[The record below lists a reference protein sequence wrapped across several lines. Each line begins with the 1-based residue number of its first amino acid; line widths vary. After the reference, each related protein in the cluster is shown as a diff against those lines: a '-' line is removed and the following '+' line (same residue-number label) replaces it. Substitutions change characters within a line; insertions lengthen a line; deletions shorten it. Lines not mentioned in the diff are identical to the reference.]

1 MRTPPARGRPTE
13 SFFPLP
19 LRADAPQGR
28 RFPASW
34 DNLPVFSGFPEFPFL
49 FLELSQGGCYPTGGA
64 VQGDGSQNWDG
75 LTRKWKPPDMRKP
88 RQRVLVI
95 WLLLMG
101 GAPLGAADV
110 LGAPETIRVQLP
122 GEHRF
127 RFAGMYAAISK
138 GFYEAAGLDV
148 RLLEGGSGK
157 EAVAEVI
164 SGRAEYGVSGP
175 QLLLHH
181 IRGAPVVVLAAVF
194 QHSAEA
200 LMITAGSGINR
211 PQDLHGRRVMI
222 RPKRDV
228 AIEALLRRTETG
240 GTKIQRLPHSGD
252 FRDLMD
258 GRVDAM
264 SGDLT
269 YAPYFMERQGVLA
282 LRLRPSRY
290 GIDFYGDCLFTSQA
304 ERTAHPQ
311 RVRAFRQATLRGW
324 IYAMDHPEELIK
336 LIRLRYDPE
345 QTLPYL
351 RFESLVMRQL
361 LLTDLVEMGHMSRTR
376 WQHIAAVY
384 RELDMI
390 PSDGVLDPDGF
401 LFDPDTPEW
410 VQWIPWVLALTAGC
424 GFLAAVYAL
433 VMTVFNARLNAQV
446 RERTAALE
454 ASNRRLAEEIADR
467 RGAEAALRQSQARY
481 ALVIQGSND
490 GIWDWDL
497 RNDSVYFSTRY
508 KEILG
513 FTDAEFSNET
523 DQWRGRIHPED
534 YAAVMAAHEA
544 YWRHETD
551 IFRVEYRLRARDGSY
566 RWIMGRGACI
576 WDADGR
582 PIRMAGS
589 HTDITQ
595 RKRAEAEV
603 NALRRLLQNI
613 IDSLPSAI
621 IGVDDQGRVTH
632 WNREAWRETGL
643 TAKEAGGRPFVE
655 VFSPLE
661 TLRDSVAAAIQG
673 RRSYRDMRVLVPETD
688 GMRHLE
694 VTVSPLLRTDNAGAV
709 IRVDDTTERVRME
722 EVMIQSEKM
731 MSVGGLAAGM
741 AHEINNPL
749 GTIMAN
755 AQLIWSRLSGD
766 LPANRQAAAQCGLPW
781 EALAD
786 YLKQREIRRRLDG
799 ILEAGE
805 RAAEIVEN
813 MLRFSRK
820 NDSRIVPVS
829 LGSLVDQTVALAQNH
844 PSVKQAMDGGLE
856 ILREMSPE
864 LPPVPCAATEIQ
876 QVLLNLLINACQA
889 IETGGPTEGRI
900 TVRTRRE
907 GDWARLDVGDDGPG
921 MEETVRRRVFE
932 PFFTTKSPGLGT
944 GLGLSVAYFI
954 VTENHGGTLTVAS
967 APGHGATFTVRLPLS
982 GRQGAA
988 FPFTN

>member
-1 MRTPPARGRPTE
+1 M
-13 SFFPLP
+13 
-19 LRADAPQGR
+19 
-28 RFPASW
+28 
-34 DNLPVFSGFPEFPFL
+34 
-49 FLELSQGGCYPTGGA
+49 
-64 VQGDGSQNWDG
+64 
-75 LTRKWKPPDMRKP
+75 
-88 RQRVLVI
+88 I
-95 WLLLMG
+95 WLVLMG
-101 GAPLGAADV
+101 CTPLGAADV
-110 LGAPETIRVQLP
+110 WGAPETIRVQLP

-138 GFYEAAGLDV
+138 GFYKAAGLDV
-148 RLLEGGSGK
+148 RLVEGGSGK
-157 EAVAEVI
+157 ETVDEVI

-175 QLLLHH
+175 QLLLHY

-200 LMITAGSGINR
+200 LIITAGSGINR

-228 AIEALLRRTETG
+228 AIEALLRRTERDS
-240 GTKIQRLPHSGD
+240 TKIQRVPHSGD
-252 FRDLMD
+252 FRDLMA

-269 YAPYFMERQGVLA
+269 YVPYFMERRGVLA

-361 LLTDLVEMGHMSRTR
+361 LLTDLVEMGHMSQTR
-376 WQHIAAVY
+376 WRHIAAIY

-390 PSDGVLDPDGF
+390 PSDGGVELDGF

-454 ASNRRLAEEIADR
+454 ASNQRLAEEIADR
-467 RGAEAALRQSQARY
+467 RQAEAALRQSQARY

-513 FTDAEFSNET
+513 FTDQEFANET
-523 DQWRGRIHPED
+523 DQWRSRIHPED

-632 WNREAWRETGL
+632 WNREAWRETGR
-643 TAKEAGGRPFVE
+643 TAQEACGRPFAE
-655 VFSPLE
+655 VYAALE
-661 TLRDSVAAAIQG
+661 TLQDSVAAAIQG

-688 GMRHLE
+688 GIRYLE
-694 VTVSPLLRTDNAGAV
+694 VTVSPLLRTEDAGAV

-766 LPANRQAAAQCGLPW
+766 LPANRRAAAQCGLPW

-820 NDSRIVPVS
+820 NDSRIAAVS

-856 ILREMSPE
+856 ILREISPE

-876 QVLLNLLINACQA
+876 QVMLNLLINACQA
-889 IETGGPTEGRI
+889 IETGEPTEGRI

-907 GDWARLDVGDDGPG
+907 GDWARFDVGDNGPG

-982 GRQGAA
+982 SGRGAA
-988 FPFTN
+988 FSVTD